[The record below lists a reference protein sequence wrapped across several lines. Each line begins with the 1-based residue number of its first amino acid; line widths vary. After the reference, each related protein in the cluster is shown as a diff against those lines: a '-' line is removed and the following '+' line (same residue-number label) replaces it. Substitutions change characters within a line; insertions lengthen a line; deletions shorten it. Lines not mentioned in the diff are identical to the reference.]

1 MPHLA
6 APQWLLLLPAFALLA
21 WRMPRAVLW
30 KPLRATCLVLLTLY
44 LAQPEWRMSIPGMDL
59 WVLEDRSAS
68 AAEALAPRLPEIER
82 LLEAGRGANDR
93 LFFVDF
99 ASAPVERQ
107 AGIAFEPS
115 VDATR
120 LRLALE
126 YTLARRDPKRA
137 VRILAVTDGFST
149 ESLDGLDTA
158 LRKAGVP
165 LDVRWETSAADDP
178 RLTELKVPSRVQPGE
193 GFLLEVSG
201 LAPKDGEIPYEV
213 TSDGEKIG
221 KGTLM
226 FTGGRGAAR
235 IATRSNRPG
244 AHYYEVRLL
253 SNDSRQGNNVV
264 SAWVEVV
271 AGPSV
276 LLISAYPDDPLA
288 EVLRTG
294 GYSVE
299 LVTDTLSLQPGLLT
313 GPRVVVFNNVPAHRV
328 PAPFLEALDFFVRE
342 QGGGLL
348 MAGGRLS
355 FGAGGYFESPVDPLL
370 PVSME
375 LRQEHRKLAVAMA
388 IVLDRSGSMAAGAGA
403 GITKMDLA
411 NEGAARAIE
420 LLGPSDAVTVLA
432 VDSEPHEIVPLVKVE
447 GSAAELGAQ
456 VRRIQ
461 SAGGGIFVYKGIEA
475 AWRELQK
482 SKAGQRHVILFA
494 DAADAE
500 EPGAYKELLAEMTGQ
515 GATVSVIGLGSAT
528 DSDAAFLEDVA
539 ARGKGRI
546 FFNADPAQLPALFA
560 QETVAIARSAFIT
573 EPTGLVDAGGWRE
586 ISAQP
591 LDWLKSVDA
600 YNLSYLRPE
609 ANAIA
614 LSTDE
619 YKAPLVAS
627 WVRGAGRAAALCFPV
642 AGELSD
648 SFRAWPQASDFERTL
663 IRWLLPAA
671 PPAGTSLRTQ
681 VIGEDLVVE
690 LLCDE
695 AWVRKFAEQP
705 PRLVLANNSGTP
717 FEIPWEKIEP
727 GRYLART
734 PLPGIG
740 WLRGVVQAGSEH
752 WSFGPLSTGRDPE
765 WDSDPENQKALRDLS
780 AASGGKDVNDLRTAW
795 QRPPREDVASLQKG
809 ILLVLLAVFLSEV
822 AITRWR
828 GVA

>member
-6 APQWLLLLPAFALLA
+6 APQWLLFLPAFALLA
-21 WRMPRAVLW
+21 WRWPRLVLW
-30 KPLRATCLVLLTLY
+30 KPLRATCLILLALY
-44 LAQPEWRMSIPGMDL
+44 LARPELRMSIPGMDL

-68 AAEALAPRLPEIER
+68 TAEALGPRLPEIER

-99 ASAPVERQ
+99 ASAPVQRQ
-107 AGIAFEPS
+107 AGTAFEPS
-115 VDATR
+115 TDATR
-120 LRLALE
+120 FRLALE
-126 YTLARRDPKRA
+126 YTLAKRDPKRA
-137 VRILAVTDGFST
+137 VRLLAVTDGFST
-149 ESLDGLDTA
+149 ESLDGLDDA
-158 LRKAGVP
+158 LKKAGVP
-165 LDVRWETSAADDP
+165 LDVRWEASPANDA
-178 RLTELKVPSRVQPGE
+178 RLTGLTVPARVQPGE
-193 GFLLEVSG
+193 GFLLEING
-201 LAPKDGEIPYEV
+201 LSPQDGEIPYEV
-213 TSDGEKIG
+213 FSDGERIG
-221 KGTLM
+221 QGSM
-226 FTGGRGAAR
+226 AFTGGRGAAR
-235 IATRSNRPG
+235 IATRSLRPG
-244 AHYYEVRLL
+244 AHRYEVRLL
-253 SNDSRQGNNVV
+253 SNDARQGNNVA

-271 AGPSV
+271 SGPSV

-288 EVLRTG
+288 DVLRGG
-294 GYSVE
+294 GYTVE
-299 LVTDTLSLQPGLLT
+299 LVTDPKTLQPGLLT

-375 LRQEHRKLAVAMA
+375 LKEEHRKLAVAMA
-388 IVLDRSGSMAAGAGA
+388 IVLDRSGSMAAGAGP
-403 GITKMDLA
+403 GVTKMDLA

-432 VDSEPHEIVPLVKVE
+432 VDSEPHEIVPLVKVA
-447 GSAAELGAQ
+447 GSAAQIGEK

-461 SAGGGIFVYKGIEA
+461 SAGGGIFVYKGLEA
-475 AWRELQK
+475 AWKELQK
-482 SKAGQRHVILFA
+482 SKAGQRHTILFA

-500 EPGAYKELLAEMTGQ
+500 EPGAYRELLLEMTGQ
-515 GATVSVIGLGSAT
+515 GATVSVIGLGSST

-546 FFNADPAQLPALFA
+546 FFNADPSQLPALFA
-560 QETVAIARSAFIT
+560 QETVAIARSAFLT
-573 EPTGLVDAGGWRE
+573 EPTGVTDAGGWRE

-591 LDWLKSVDA
+591 LQWLKTVDA

-609 ANAIA
+609 ATAIA

-619 YKAPLVAS
+619 YQAPLVAS
-627 WVRGAGRAAALCFPV
+627 WVRGAGRAAAICFPL
-642 AGELSD
+642 AGELSE
-648 SFRAWPQASDFERTL
+648 SFRAWPQAADFERTM

-671 PPAGTSLRTQ
+671 PPAGTSLRTR
-681 VIGEDLVVE
+681 VVGEDLIVE

-695 AWVRKFAEQP
+695 AWTRKFAEHP
-705 PRLVLANNSGTP
+705 PRLVTAVESGTP
-717 FEIPWEKIEP
+717 SEIPWEKVEP

-734 PLPGIG
+734 ALPATG
-740 WLRGVVQAGSEH
+740 WVRGVVQAGSEH
-752 WSFGPLSTGRDPE
+752 WSFGPISTGLDPE
-765 WDSDPENQKALRDLS
+765 WDTAPEKQRAFRDLS
-780 AASGGKDVNDLRTAW
+780 KASGGRDINDLREAW
-795 QRPPREDVASLQKG
+795 QRPPRQDVASLQ
-809 ILLVLLAVFLSEV
+809 IAVLIALLLVFLAEV

>member
-1 MPHLA
+1 
-6 APQWLLLLPAFALLA
+6 
-21 WRMPRAVLW
+21 
-30 KPLRATCLVLLTLY
+30 
-44 LAQPEWRMSIPGMDL
+44 MSIPGMDL

-68 AAEALAPRLPEIER
+68 AAEALAPRLPEVER

-158 LRKAGVP
+158 LKKAGVP
-165 LDVRWETSAADDP
+165 LDVRWETNAADDP

-213 TSDGEKIG
+213 TSDGEKMG
-221 KGTLM
+221 KGTLV

-288 EVLRTG
+288 EVLRAG

-432 VDSEPHEIVPLVKVE
+432 VDSEPHEVVPLVKVE

-461 SAGGGIFVYKGIEA
+461 SAGGGIFVYKGLEA

-515 GATVSVIGLGSAT
+515 GATVSVIGLGSAA

-560 QETVAIARSAFIT
+560 QETVAIARSAFLT
-573 EPTGLVDAGGWRE
+573 ELTGLVDAGGLRE

-727 GRYLART
+727 GRYRART
-734 PLPGIG
+734 ALPGIG

-765 WDSDPENQKALRDLS
+765 WDSDPEKQKALRDLS
-780 AASGGKDVNDLRTAW
+780 AASGGKDINDLRAAW

-809 ILLVLLAVFLSEV
+809 ILLVLLVVFLSEV